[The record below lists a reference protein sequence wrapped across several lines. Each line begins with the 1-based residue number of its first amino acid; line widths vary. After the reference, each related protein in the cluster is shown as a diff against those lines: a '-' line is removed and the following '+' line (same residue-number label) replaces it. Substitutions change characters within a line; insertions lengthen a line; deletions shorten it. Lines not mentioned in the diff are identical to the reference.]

1 MNLIKI
7 TPNFHAIFLSLFIC
21 FGPFKAWAADT
32 YDSSTSILSISSVA
46 VGDILYTNVK
56 ATVKSVESVG
66 ATSVTDSY
74 DTYNTTKNQL
84 TIPVVSVGTNVYYNV
99 VLTVGK
105 VLSVGGSCSGVATC
119 YSALAS
125 SSTSNQ
131 YYPAA
136 TFTTV
141 LNRSYSA
148 SSLVRASSLTS
159 RSRYMLSDSSS
170 FSTSSKFLSIGS
182 TFDATA
188 GFTAESGLISNSST
202 YNTYLSKLFQAVSD
216 TNGNF
221 RFDSYLHPNN
231 SLDCDTSDSNKLK
244 FRNNFGKASVT
255 YGYVTFS
262 YDSQT
267 NLVQAKKRYKYTY
280 DKTSYA
286 ATYTEDT
293 LFSAAGYYLKE
304 LNGSFQLV
312 ANASSGTK
320 IYLYSS
326 PISLGI
332 PTDFNPSKVAY
343 ATNPAAAFGV
353 NFLTTD
359 YEGVSGFVYRKMASK
374 MQAQVVSV
382 GTNADTKI
390 AADAMLSSIKTALA
404 SKGETLRYDTA
415 VYSAFRDGLLA
426 TVLATDSVADLNPG
440 KNLVPYVWFSNE
452 QDSSG
457 NYHPFMVVVTYGN
470 HPFPHNL
477 IDTVYP
483 PTVGLNRA
491 TDPVG
496 RFPSI
501 GVGVRKF
508 PMKDYGIVTSV
519 TENTMKSTLLS
530 GSRTPTATATVY
542 NYASG
547 GETGV
552 LIDSTMLFPV
562 YNNNLVASQSLA
574 ELSPWGCHIGS
585 GAGGGG
591 PHCHADGFETSPGTY
606 LYNAED
612 YVGKTHP
619 PLIGFTYDGLALFG
633 KYRKTTDAALLGYS
647 TTLDGFGG
655 HSHGDIGYHMHAHTV
670 ENYVDSGTSTPHTLH
685 VLTKGAFIGKTNSVP
700 CFDWATTACSSAT
713 SDKYMYGK

>member
-1 MNLIKI
+1 MQSIPSLRKI
-7 TPNFHAIFLSLFIC
+7 IFLFAVLALTV
-21 FGPFKAWAADT
+21 KAWAADT
-32 YDSSTSILSISSVA
+32 YDTSNSVLTISSVA
-46 VGDILYTNVK
+46 VGNVLYTNVK
-56 ATVKSVESVG
+56 VTVKSVESVG
-66 ATSVTDSY
+66 TTAVTDSY
-74 DTYNTTKNQL
+74 DTYNSVNNQL
-84 TIPVVSVGTNVYYNV
+84 TIPVVSVGASVYYNV
-99 VLTVGK
+99 VVSVGK
-105 VLSVGGSCSGVATC
+105 VLSVGASCVGVSTC
-119 YSALAS
+119 YASLTAS
-125 SSTSNQ
+125 SSSNQ
-131 YYPAA
+131 YYPAG
-136 TFTTV
+136 TFSTV

-148 SSLVRASSLTS
+148 TSLVRASSLTS

-170 FSTSSKFLSIGS
+170 FGTSSKFLSIGS
-182 TFDATA
+182 TFDAST
-188 GFTAESGLISNSST
+188 GYSAESGLITSSST

-216 TNGNF
+216 SSGNF
-221 RFDSYLHPNN
+221 RFDSYLHSNN
-231 SLDCDTSDSNKLK
+231 SLDCDTSDSNTLK

-262 YDSQT
+262 YDAQT
-267 NLVQAKKRYKYTY
+267 NLLQAKKRYKYSY
-280 DKTSYA
+280 DKTTYA
-286 ATYTEDT
+286 ATYTEEAS
-293 LFSAAGYYLKE
+293 FAAAGYYVKE
-304 LNGSFQLV
+304 VNGAFQLV
-312 ANASSGTK
+312 ANSSSATK

-332 PTDFNPSKVAY
+332 PSDFNPSKTTY
-343 ATNPAAAFGV
+343 ATNPAAAFGI
-353 NFLTTD
+353 NYSTSD
-359 YEGVSGFVYRKMASK
+359 YEGVSGFVYKKMALK
-374 MQAQVVSV
+374 MQAQVASV
-382 GTNADTKI
+382 GTNADTKT
-390 AADAMLSSIKTALA
+390 AADTMLASIKAALA
-404 SKGETLRYDTA
+404 TKGETLRYDTA

-426 TVLATDSVADLNPG
+426 NVLASDSLADINPG

-457 NYHPFMVVVTYGN
+457 SYHPFMVVLTYGN

-483 PTVGLNRA
+483 PSVGLNRA

-501 GVGVRKF
+501 GVGIKKF
-508 PMKDYGIVTSV
+508 PMKDYGVVTAV

-530 GSRTPTATATVY
+530 GSKTPTATATVY

-552 LIDSTMLFPV
+552 LIDSTILFPV
-562 YNNNLVASQSLA
+562 YNNNLAASQSLA

-585 GAGGGG
+585 GSGGGG

-612 YVGKTHP
+612 YIGKTHP

-633 KYRKTTDAALLGYS
+633 KYRKTTDATLLGYG
-647 TTLDGFGG
+647 TALDGFGG

-713 SDKYMYGK
+713 SDKYIYGK

>member
-7 TPNFHAIFLSLFIC
+7 TPNFHAIFLSLFVC

-374 MQAQVVSV
+374 MQAQVASV

-415 VYSAFRDGLLA
+415 VYSAFRDA

-585 GAGGGG
+585 GSGGGG

-655 HSHGDIGYHMHAHTV
+655 HTHGDIGYHMHAHTV

>member
-7 TPNFHAIFLSLFIC
+7 TPNFHAIFLSLFVC

-141 LNRSYSA
+141 LNRSYIA

-332 PTDFNPSKVAY
+332 PTDFNPSKVTY

-374 MQAQVVSV
+374 MQAQVASV

-585 GAGGGG
+585 GSGGGG

-655 HSHGDIGYHMHAHTV
+655 HTHGDIGYHMHAHTV

>member
-1 MNLIKI
+1 MNLIKS
-7 TPNFHAIFLSLFIC
+7 TPNFHAIFLSLFVC

-332 PTDFNPSKVAY
+332 PTDFNPSKVTY

-374 MQAQVVSV
+374 MQAQVASV

-585 GAGGGG
+585 GSGGGG

>member
-1 MNLIKI
+1 MRFINSIPNPALICLS
-7 TPNFHAIFLSLFIC
+7 FFLCIGTLN
-21 FGPFKAWAADT
+21 AWASDT
-32 YDSSTSILSISSVA
+32 YDTSTSVLTISSVA
-46 VGDILYTNVK
+46 VGDILYTNVRS
-56 ATVKSVESVG
+56 TIRSVESIG
-66 ATSVTDSY
+66 TSSVTDSY
-74 DTYNTTKNQL
+74 DTYNSLTNQL
-84 TIPVVSVGTNVYYNV
+84 TIPVVNVGTSVYYNV
-99 VLTVGK
+99 VITLGK
-105 VLSVGGSCSGVATC
+105 VLSIGGSCSGLSAC
-119 YSALAS
+119 YAALTT

-136 TFTTV
+136 TFSNV
-141 LNRSYSA
+141 LSRSFSA
-148 SSLVRASSLTS
+148 TSLVRASSLS
-159 RSRYMLSDSSS
+159 NRSRYMLSDSSS
-170 FSTSSKFLSIGS
+170 FGTSSKFLTIGS
-182 TFDATA
+182 TFDSIT
-188 GFTAESGLISNSST
+188 GYTAESGLINSSST

-255 YGYVTFS
+255 YGYITFS
-262 YDSQT
+262 YDSQS
-267 NLVQAKKRYKYTY
+267 NLLQAKKRYKYSY

-286 ATYTEDT
+286 ATYTEET
-293 LFSAAGYYLKE
+293 SFSAAGYYVKE
-304 LNGSFQLV
+304 VNGSFQFV
-312 ANASSGTK
+312 ANSTSATK
-320 IYLYSS
+320 IYLYNS

-332 PTDFNPSKVAY
+332 PTDFNPSNVAY
-343 ATNPAAAFGV
+343 ATNPSAAFGV
-353 NFLTTD
+353 NYLTSD
-359 YEGVSGFVYRKMASK
+359 YEGISGMIYRKMASK
-374 MQAQVVSV
+374 MQAQVASV
-382 GTNADTKI
+382 GTNADTKT
-390 AADAMLSSIKTALA
+390 AADAMLASIKTALA
-404 SKGETLRYDTA
+404 TKGETLRYDTA

-426 TVLATDSVADLNPG
+426 TVLASDSVADLNPG

-483 PTVGLNRA
+483 PSVGLNRA

-501 GVGVRKF
+501 GVGVKKI
-508 PMKDYGIVTSV
+508 PMKDYGTVTSV

-530 GSRTPTATATVY
+530 GSKTPTATATVY

-552 LIDSTMLFPV
+552 LIDSTILFPV
-562 YNNNLVASQSLA
+562 YNNNLAASQSLA

-612 YVGKTHP
+612 YIGKTHP

-633 KYRKTTDAALLGYS
+633 KYRKTIDAALLGYS

-670 ENYVDSGTSTPHTLH
+670 ENYVDSGTTTPHTLH

-713 SDKYMYGK
+713 SDKYIYGK

>member
-7 TPNFHAIFLSLFIC
+7 TPNFHAIFLSLFVC

-332 PTDFNPSKVAY
+332 PTDFNPSKVTY

-374 MQAQVVSV
+374 MQAQVASV

-585 GAGGGG
+585 GSGGGG

-655 HSHGDIGYHMHAHTV
+655 HTHGDIGYHMHAHTV

>member
-1 MNLIKI
+1 MNLIKS
-7 TPNFHAIFLSLFIC
+7 TPNFHAIFLSLFVC

-119 YSALAS
+119 YSSLAS

-136 TFTTV
+136 TFTAV

-374 MQAQVVSV
+374 MQAQVASV

-585 GAGGGG
+585 GSGGGG

-633 KYRKTTDAALLGYS
+633 KYRKTTDAALLGYT

>member
-1 MNLIKI
+1 MKLIKFAA
-7 TPNFHAIFLSLFIC
+7 NFRVIFFSLFVC

-374 MQAQVVSV
+374 MQAQVASV

-552 LIDSTMLFPV
+552 LIDSTILFPV
-562 YNNNLVASQSLA
+562 YNNNLAASQSLA

-612 YVGKTHP
+612 YIGKTHP

-633 KYRKTTDAALLGYS
+633 KYRKTIDAALLGYS

-670 ENYVDSGTSTPHTLH
+670 ENYVDSGTTTPHTLH

-713 SDKYMYGK
+713 SDKYIYGK

>member
-1 MNLIKI
+1 
-7 TPNFHAIFLSLFIC
+7 
-21 FGPFKAWAADT
+21 
-32 YDSSTSILSISSVA
+32 
-46 VGDILYTNVK
+46 
-56 ATVKSVESVG
+56 
-66 ATSVTDSY
+66 
-74 DTYNTTKNQL
+74 
-84 TIPVVSVGTNVYYNV
+84 
-99 VLTVGK
+99 
-105 VLSVGGSCSGVATC
+105 
-119 YSALAS
+119 
-125 SSTSNQ
+125 
-131 YYPAA
+131 
-136 TFTTV
+136 
-141 LNRSYSA
+141 
-148 SSLVRASSLTS
+148 
-159 RSRYMLSDSSS
+159 
-170 FSTSSKFLSIGS
+170 
-182 TFDATA
+182 
-188 GFTAESGLISNSST
+188 
-202 YNTYLSKLFQAVSD
+202 
-216 TNGNF
+216 
-221 RFDSYLHPNN
+221 
-231 SLDCDTSDSNKLK
+231 
-244 FRNNFGKASVT
+244 VT

-312 ANASSGTK
+312 ANASSGTN

-359 YEGVSGFVYRKMASK
+359 YEGISGFVYRKMASK
-374 MQAQVVSV
+374 MQAQVASV

-390 AADAMLSSIKTALA
+390 AAEAMLSSIKTALA

-585 GAGGGG
+585 GSGGGG

-633 KYRKTTDAALLGYS
+633 KYRKTTDAALLGYT

>member
-7 TPNFHAIFLSLFIC
+7 TPNFHAIFLSLFVC

-148 SSLVRASSLTS
+148 SNLVRASSLTS

-286 ATYTEDT
+286 ATYKEDT

-312 ANASSGTK
+312 ANASSGTN

-332 PTDFNPSKVAY
+332 PTDFNPSKVTY

-374 MQAQVVSV
+374 MQAQVASV

-390 AADAMLSSIKTALA
+390 AAEAMLSSIKTALA

-585 GAGGGG
+585 GSGGGG

-633 KYRKTTDAALLGYS
+633 KYRKTTDAALLGYT

-655 HSHGDIGYHMHAHTV
+655 HNHGDIGYHMHAHTV